1 MPDFG
6 RNCDALARFFMWL
19 YEESIVL
26 FFLKGLEEGW
36 GNFVGLVVG
45 DGVVGGGGDDD
56 VIGEVD
62 VEKAGGFVEF
72 LGVVDV
78 AKCRFNR
85 SVNAVAYENDSSSI
99 EFESLAENDPDIKY
113 GFLTSYGVSDCFDMG
128 VSSVGEDDPVFFMF
142 KTFHYRIHSFENHF
156 RTVKCDVL

>member
-1 MPDFG
+1 M
-6 RNCDALARFFMWL
+6 
-19 YEESIVL
+19 ESCQE
-26 FFLKGLEEGW
+26 FCGEG
-36 GNFVGLVVG
+36 VGLVVG
-45 DGVVGGGGDDD
+45 DGVVGGGGNDD

-62 VEKAGGFVEF
+62 VEESGGFVEF

-128 VSSVGEDDPVFFMF
+128 VSSVGEDDPVFFM
-142 KTFHYRIHSFENHF
+142 
-156 RTVKCDVL
+156 L

>member
-1 MPDFG
+1 MV
-6 RNCDALARFFMWL
+6 C
-19 YEESIVL
+19 
-26 FFLKGLEEGW
+26 
-36 GNFVGLVVG
+36 

-56 VIGEVD
+56 VVGEVN
-62 VEKAGGFVEF
+62 VEEACGFVEF

-78 AKCRFNR
+78 AKRWFYR

>member
-1 MPDFG
+1 MLQPELFNAG
-6 RNCDALARFFMWL
+6 VG
-19 YEESIVL
+19 EIIVL
-26 FFLKGLEEGW
+26 SFLEDIEPFGSED
-36 GNFVGLVVG
+36 VGLVVC

-56 VIGEVD
+56 VVGEVD

-99 EFESLAENDPDIKY
+99 EFESLAKNDPDIKNR
-113 GFLTSYGVSDCFDMG
+113 FLTSYGVSDCFDMG

>member
-1 MPDFG
+1 MLQPELFNAG
-6 RNCDALARFFMWL
+6 VG
-19 YEESIVL
+19 EIIVL
-26 FFLKGLEEGW
+26 SFLEDIEPFGSED
-36 GNFVGLVVG
+36 VGLVVC

-56 VIGEVD
+56 VVCEVD
-62 VEKAGGFVEF
+62 VEEAGGFVEF

-99 EFESLAENDPDIKY
+99 EFESLAKNDPDIKNR
-113 GFLTSYGVSDCFDMG
+113 FLTSYGVSDCFDMG

>member
-1 MPDFG
+1 MLQPELFNAG
-6 RNCDALARFFMWL
+6 VG
-19 YEESIVL
+19 EIIVL
-26 FFLKGLEEGW
+26 SFLEDIEPFGSED
-36 GNFVGLVVG
+36 VGLVVG
-45 DGVVGGGGDDD
+45 DGVVSRGGDDD
-56 VIGEVD
+56 VVGEVD
-62 VEKAGGFVEF
+62 VEEAGGFVEF

-99 EFESLAENDPDIKY
+99 EFESLAKNDPDIKNR
-113 GFLTSYGVSDCFDMG
+113 FLTSYGVSDCFDMG